1 MLIFAIWII
10 TLLILPHLGGGVVVY
25 SIWALCSNHAA
36 FWRSWVCV
44 SVWWNCRCGRRL
56 GNQNEPMIADI
67 KCLSNVRRAN
77 AQPFCSCSRHI
88 QCRTR
93 SHCVILLNCFFLSI
107 VSLSLFLSHSLF
119 PFSSL
124 HRYKTLIRMTH
135 AHWQANVPSNTW
147 LI

>member
-1 MLIFAIWII
+1 MQHVDDLW
-10 TLLILPHLGGGVVVY
+10 Y
-25 SIWALCSNHAA
+25 
-36 FWRSWVCV
+36 VCV
-44 SVWWNCRCGRRL
+44 MGLSSSWKP
-56 GNQNEPMIADI
+56 NEPMVADI

-107 VSLSLFLSHSLF
+107 VSLSLSLSF
-119 PFSSL
+119 PLSFSSF

-135 AHWQANVPSNTW
+135 AHWQANVPRNTW
-147 LI
+147 LIQARSRHSQTRCWLPLGFRFSFNNYQKTFVHRQVIQ